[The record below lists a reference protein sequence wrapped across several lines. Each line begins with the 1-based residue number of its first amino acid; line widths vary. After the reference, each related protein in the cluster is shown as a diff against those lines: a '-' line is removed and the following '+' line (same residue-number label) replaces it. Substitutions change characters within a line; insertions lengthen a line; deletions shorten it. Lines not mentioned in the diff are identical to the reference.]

1 MKFKAF
7 TLLENF
13 KLSPEG
19 MSKEALAEKRELKQ
33 EIRAEN
39 GNVCCF

>member
-19 MSKEALAEKRELKQ
+19 MSTEALAEKRELKQ

-39 GNVCCF
+39 GNVFCF